1 MANSADHEP
10 YTKEDWQAQCT
21 AYRHAIKDV
30 VREADPIK
38 LKEALARL
46 LSDDH
51 IGTLGRDLH
60 FIIKWA
66 VKMVDAAEKGEG
78 DPCRVATT
86 ELFNKVK
93 ELQKNA
99 TVTGWLTV

>member
-1 MANSADHEP
+1 MLANEP
-10 YTKEDWQAQCT
+10 WTLEDWQAQCT

-30 VREADPIK
+30 VREADPVK
-38 LKEALARL
+38 MREALNRL
-46 LSDDH
+46 LSDDAV
-51 IGTLGRDLH
+51 GTLGRDFH

-78 DPCRVATT
+78 TDCREATT

-93 ELQKNA
+93 ELSKHA
-99 TVTGWLTV
+99 TVSGWLTKV